1 MAQIVNQRT
10 VEEFKAS
17 HNISKLFIH
26 KSTERKTDEQGNT
39 TIVAKRF
46 ENGPCKYFACDA
58 AGKNIIAISQAIC
71 ADLEKST
78 TFAPNRAVCIRDIV
92 DEKGSTIPCLMY
104 SGKATPI
111 VM

>member
-17 HNISKLFIH
+17 NNISKLFIH
-26 KSTERKTDEQGNT
+26 KSVERKTDEEGNT

-58 AGKNIIAISQAIC
+58 AGKNMVAISKTIC
-71 ADLEKST
+71 ADLDKSNS
-78 TFAPNRAVCIRDIV
+78 FAPNRAVCISDIV
-92 DEKGSTIPCLMY
+92 DDEGKTIPCLMY
-104 SGKATPI
+104 SGTVAPI